1 MKKTL
6 LFSILSLC
14 NFIVLGQNLP
24 QGFVSSA
31 SNVIYKTEKTN
42 PNGAQIKEGTLVFA
56 RYQISLNDSVI
67 YSNLNQPSATQPS
80 FLVSKQNNMFKGDLM
95 DAMLLMKDKEE
106 FTFAFPKDSMA
117 KIQPLPPDF
126 EGYVYYRIKI
136 DSICSYDDFVKIQ
149 QAKADSL
156 KNIEQE
162 QIQQYLQKDNNTWQS
177 AEGIYYRELAQGK
190 GEKAQNGDKVKI
202 HYTGQLLSGQI
213 FDTSVENIAK
223 ENNLYNPK
231 RPYEPL
237 EFQIGAGQM
246 IPGFEIAA
254 KQMNKGSKYIVLLP
268 SNLAYGDRD
277 MGVIAPY
284 SPLIFTME
292 LIDIATK

>member
-6 LFSILSLC
+6 LFSILSVC
-14 NFIVLGQNLP
+14 GFVVFGQNLP
-24 QGFVSSA
+24 QGFLSSE
-31 SNVIYKTEKTN
+31 NKVIYKKEKSN
-42 PNGAQIKEGTLVFA
+42 PNGEQVKEGTLVFA
-56 RYQISLNDSVI
+56 RYQISFNDSVV
-67 YSNLNQPSATQPS
+67 YSNLNQPPTTQPS

-106 FTFAFPKDSMA
+106 FIFAFPKDSMA
-117 KIQPLPPDF
+117 KVQPLPSNL
-126 EGYVYYRIKI
+126 EGYIYYRIKI
-136 DSICSYDDFVKIQ
+136 DSVCSYDNFIKIQ

-162 QIQQYLQKDNNTWQS
+162 QTQQYLQKDNNTWQEV
-177 AEGIYYRELAQGK
+177 EGIYYRELTQGK
-190 GEKAQNGDKVKI
+190 GEKAKNGDKVKI
-202 HYTGQLLSGQI
+202 HYTGQLLSGQV
-213 FDTSVENIAK
+213 FDTSLEDIAK

-277 MGVIAPY
+277 MGVITPY

-292 LIDIATK
+292 LMDITTK

>member
-6 LFSILSLC
+6 LISTLSLWG
-14 NFIVLGQNLP
+14 FVVFGQNLP
-24 QGFVSSA
+24 QGFLSSE
-31 SNVIYKTEKTN
+31 NKVIYKIEKSN
-42 PNGAQIKEGTLVFA
+42 SNGEQVKEGTLVFA
-56 RYQISLNDSVI
+56 RYQVSFNDSVI
-67 YSNLNQPSATQPS
+67 YSNLNQPPATQPS

-106 FTFAFPKDSMA
+106 FIFAFPKDSMA
-117 KIQPLPPDF
+117 KVQPLPPNL
-126 EGYVYYRIKI
+126 EGYIYYHIKI
-136 DSICSYDDFVKIQ
+136 DSVCSYDDFIKIQ

-156 KNIEQE
+156 KNIEQK
-162 QIQQYLQKDNNTWQS
+162 QIQQYLQKDNNTWQEV
-177 AEGIYYRELAQGK
+177 EGIYYRELTHGK
-190 GEKAQNGDKVKI
+190 GEKAKNGDKVKI
-202 HYTGQLLSGQI
+202 HYTGQLLSGQV
-213 FDTSVENIAK
+213 FDTSLEDIAK

-268 SNLAYGDRD
+268 SNLAYGERD

-292 LIDIATK
+292 LMDITTK